1 MKISTWLRLLPI
13 FFALI
18 TAFTLIKLSMSV
30 SHERFYYHESTEMT
44 TLGEDL
50 RGASDF
56 LTEQA
61 KNYVVFGDVEYR
73 EAYLQEVN
81 VTKTRERVLK
91 QLEAMEVPQEEI
103 DLVNQAKELSH
114 KLETIEYEAF
124 AAVEKGDLE
133 AARRLMFSEDYKAGK
148 QPILD
153 TLDLFQD
160 RVQKRCGEAVDNAKK
175 QADIALRLMGIGAI
189 GMVVAMFVSFLTL
202 NRKIKGMLEMT
213 EIAGKIS
220 DGDFALD
227 FSKYE
232 SRDEFGI
239 LASSLQSIRDTL
251 IGIENEINDFV
262 KGTSA
267 GNLVYHIEYDDF
279 KGQWSGILAGLNSAV
294 DTVREQ
300 IIEKAPVAFIV
311 IVDDMII
318 DCNRY
323 AVEQIGMS
331 VGTPIEGYY
340 KDVSERHAVLKKLHE
355 EGHVTYEQVTFRISN
370 GDYHRFSVFIS
381 IIDQDNKK
389 SYILWCMDVEE
400 EQQKN
405 DLILRNQEDLQKLVD
420 ALPSAMIIED
430 FVTGKIYYANDAFYK
445 QMNLPQFT
453 DQRDV
458 FEKDL
463 FAVKQSDGR
472 SVVDKMA
479 SLSEQIKDS
488 QVSAS
493 EEFTYEATTGEII
506 DTRVIAEE
514 IMYNGV
520 PSVIKIMQNIEA
532 EKLLQSAAEREREAN
547 QLKSRFL
554 ANMSHEIRTPMNA
567 IIGFAQIALMRQQ
580 DAQNAD
586 SYKKILSSSKN
597 LLTIIN
603 DILDFSKIEAQ
614 KIDITEDVF
623 VLEDIVANAF
633 MVASG
638 RIEDKHIEMLL
649 NIQPELPIKLV
660 GDKTRL
666 WQILKNLL
674 DNSAKYTQKGNV
686 ILDVS
691 LHHEDL
697 TDEGEE
703 KIFIKFCVSD
713 TGIGMSSQQISQL
726 FTPFNQFS
734 DDLKYKTT
742 GTGLGMSITKELVDL
757 MGGDIKVESIEG
769 VGTKISVVIGFK
781 RSQDETTLKGLVSQN
796 IPDGHPIL
804 IADDDKISCEIMQRI
819 LEAAGFP
826 VVCANSGAEAL
837 AQVKMHEEAG
847 NPFKIII
854 LDYVLGDD
862 NGIEVGRR
870 ITQEGCSSKLL
881 IVSAYVKKI
890 PDKQLREVGFKD
902 VMQKPLVPSA
912 FVQRICDTLDE
923 GSYMGAVTRET
934 FVNTN
939 ILLCEDNP
947 LNQEVACEMLKQFG
961 ITPDVAAD
969 GKECLEMLEKKNYD
983 LILMDIMMPVMD
995 GKEAT
1000 RRIRN
1005 SDKPYK
1011 DICILAMTANVM
1023 LEQVDEFRNIGMN
1036 GHIAKP
1042 VEFDT
1047 LNEILV
1053 RNLPASKRSSFADKM
1068 KKRIAENTITVD
1080 FAIDGIA
1087 VQEGVARFGG
1097 KAERYKEVL
1106 LQFADTEAE
1115 YQKPEDTEEFHR
1127 YVHTIKGS
1135 SANLG
1140 MKELSASAKE
1150 LEDDYL
1156 QKRSMAE
1163 SFGRFEKKMK
1173 QTKDRIIQQLR
1184 MD

>member
-18 TAFTLIKLSMSV
+18 TAFTLVKLSMSV
-30 SHERFYYHESTEMT
+30 SRERLYYHEAMEMT
-44 TLGEDL
+44 ALGDDL

-61 KNYVVFGDVEYR
+61 KNYVAFGELEYR
-73 EAYLQEVN
+73 EAYLHEVN
-81 VTKTRERVLK
+81 VTQTRERVLK
-91 QLEAMEVPQEEI
+91 QLETMEVPLEELE
-103 DLVNQAKELSH
+103 LVNQAKELSH

-124 AAVEKGDLE
+124 GAVEQGDLE
-133 AARRLMFSEDYKAGK
+133 EARRLIFGEEYKAGK

-153 TLDLFQD
+153 TLAMFEGK
-160 RVQKRCGEAVDNAKK
+160 VQKRCSQAVDDAKK
-175 QADIALRLMGIGAI
+175 QADTALRLMGIGAI
-189 GMVVAMFVSFLTL
+189 GMVIAMFVSFLTL

-213 EIAGKIS
+213 EIAGRIS
-220 DGDFALD
+220 EGDFALD
-227 FSKYE
+227 FNKYK

-239 LASSLQSIRDTL
+239 LAASLQSIRDTL
-251 IGIENEINDFV
+251 SSIENEIGDFV
-262 KGTSA
+262 KGTTA
-267 GNLVYHIEYDDF
+267 GNLIYHIDYANY

-294 DTVREQ
+294 ETVREQ
-300 IIEKAPVAFIV
+300 IIEKAPVAYIV

-331 VGTPIEGYY
+331 VGTSIEGYY
-340 KDVSERHAVLKKLHE
+340 KDVSERHAILKKLRE
-355 EGHVTYEQVTFRISN
+355 EGHVTREQVTFRIRN
-370 GDYHRFSVFIS
+370 GECHRFSAFIS
-381 IIDQDNKK
+381 IIDRDNKK

-430 FVTGKIYYANDAFYK
+430 SETGKIYYANDAFYK

-453 DQRDV
+453 ENKNLY
-458 FEKDL
+458 EKDL

-472 SVVDKMA
+472 PVADKIA
-479 SLSEQIKDS
+479 SLKEQIKER
-488 QVSAS
+488 QVTAS
-493 EEFTYEATTGEII
+493 EEFTYETTAGEII

-514 IMYNGV
+514 VIYDGM
-520 PSVIKIMQNIEA
+520 PSVIKMMQNIEA
-532 EKLLQSAAEREREAN
+532 EKLLQSAADHEREAN

-567 IIGFAQIALMRQQ
+567 IIGFAQIALLREQ
-580 DAQNAD
+580 DPQNID

-614 KIDITEDVF
+614 KIDITEDIF
-623 VLEDIVANAF
+623 VLEDVVANAF
-633 MVASG
+633 MVASD

-649 NIQPELPIKLV
+649 NMQPELPIKLI

-691 LHHEDL
+691 LHHEED
-697 TDEGEE
+697 E
-703 KIFIKFCVSD
+703 KIFITFCVSD
-713 TGIGMSSQQISQL
+713 TGIGMSPQQISQL
-726 FTPFNQFS
+726 FIPFNQFS
-734 DDLKYKTT
+734 DDMKYKST

-757 MGGDIKVESIEG
+757 MEGEIKVESIEG
-769 VGTKISVVIGFK
+769 IGSKISVIIGFK
-781 RSQDETTLKGLVSQN
+781 RSKDNMTLKGLVSQN
-796 IPDGHPIL
+796 IPDGHSIL
-804 IADDDKISCEIMQRI
+804 IADDDEISCEIMRRI

-826 VVCANSGAEAL
+826 VVCVHTGAEAL
-837 AQVKMHEEAG
+837 ALVKEHEAAG

-862 NGIEVGRR
+862 NGIEIGRR
-870 ITQEGCSSKLL
+870 ITQEGCTSKLL
-881 IVSAYVKKI
+881 IVSAYVKRI
-890 PDKQLREVGFKD
+890 PDKQVQEVGFKD

-912 FVQRICDTLDE
+912 FVQRICDTLEE
-923 GSYMGAVTRET
+923 GAYLGGLIGET
-934 FVNTN
+934 FVNTS

-969 GKECLEMLEKKNYD
+969 GEECLEMLEKKSYD

-1000 RRIRN
+1000 RRIRRSN
-1005 SDKPYK
+1005 KPYK
-1011 DICILAMTANVM
+1011 NICILAMTANVM
-1023 LEQVDEFRNIGMN
+1023 LEQVDEFLNIGMN

-1042 VEFDT
+1042 VELDT
-1047 LNEILV
+1047 LNAALV
-1053 RNLPASKRSSFADKM
+1053 KNLPASKRSSFAEKIKKKM
-1068 KKRIAENTITVD
+1068 TETAVTVD
-1080 FAIDGIA
+1080 FAIEGIA
-1087 VQEGVARFGG
+1087 VQEGAARFGG
-1097 KAERYKEVL
+1097 KVDRYKEVL
-1106 LQFADTEAE
+1106 LKFANTEAE

-1140 MKELSASAKE
+1140 MKDLSARARE
-1150 LEDDYL
+1150 LEEDYL
-1156 QKRSMAE
+1156 LKRSMTK
-1163 SFGRFEKKMK
+1163 SFEHFAVELK
-1173 QTKDRIIQQLR
+1173 QIKERIIQQAAQENEG
-1184 MD
+1184 